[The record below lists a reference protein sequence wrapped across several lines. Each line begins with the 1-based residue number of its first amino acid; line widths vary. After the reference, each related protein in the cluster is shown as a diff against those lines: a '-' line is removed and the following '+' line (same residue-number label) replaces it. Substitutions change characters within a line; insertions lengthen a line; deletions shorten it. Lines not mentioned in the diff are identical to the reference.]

1 MSIIYNLSL
10 KFYQKNCGLWEV
22 QIMKYIALH
31 HLIFHHFN
39 FLLICFA
46 LRNRID
52 SSFIIFFPLVLSV
65 FLTFCNV
72 LKKYFLHLNNLSFS
86 PNSCHSKEAWEKLQK
101 FWNYRFCANK
111 SDLTILIYWFIK
123 SGLYK
128 LF

>member
-52 SSFIIFFPLVLSV
+52 SSFIIFFSIGTLCISNILHCIEEILFAFEQPFIFSQ
-65 FLTFCNV
+65 FL
-72 LKKYFLHLNNLSFS
+72 
-86 PNSCHSKEAWEKLQK
+86 PQ
-101 FWNYRFCANK
+101 
-111 SDLTILIYWFIK
+111 
-123 SGLYK
+123 
-128 LF
+128 